1 MGIRQ
6 DTEDSLKDFTFTPIE
21 GQPTDEDIN
30 NLVEE
35 CSNAAAS
42 VPTSNGGG
50 RHGHIGMLM
59 DDADYQLI
67 SHGNAAFTVPVY
79 PGAYPATVDE
89 NNAAVRERQI
99 AEHKVLVI
107 EFETYQGV
115 ESFLRKKIVASVEPA
130 WLAALRSNTMGF
142 NLSTPKQ
149 LIDHLRSVGGDLEAS
164 DVTELTKL
172 LQKDWD
178 MVEAPAE
185 YFARGDRIEK
195 QLERAGHAKN
205 PELRLAFAE
214 TTFEASAEFEPAM
227 REWELKASTTK
238 TFSNFRVFIQNEF
251 AKRHK
256 RNKSTAKSVGHGIA
270 NSATNK
276 QADDPIAHVE
286 ATALAIAEVAHIMQ
300 ESQDKQFTKMLELF
314 KSMADK
320 QQANAPH
327 APAAPPGATPAGQ
340 NKKKRC
346 PNCNLMVLHKPEN
359 CWELEANASK
369 RPTGWTSKKSS

>member
-59 DDADYQLI
+59 EDADYQLI

-130 WLAALRSNTMGF
+130 WLAALRSTTMGF

-164 DVTELTKL
+164 DV
-172 LQKDWD
+172 
-178 MVEAPAE
+178 
-185 YFARGDRIEK
+185 RDRIEK

-227 REWELKASTTK
+227 REWELKTSTTK

-270 NSATNK
+270 NAAINK

-300 ESQDKQFTKMLELF
+300 ESQEKQFTKMLELF

-327 APAAPPGATPAGQ
+327 APTAPPAATPAGQ
-340 NKKKRC
+340 TKKKRC